1 MIDVLAGLKV
11 TAAADSDAQ
20 PRDPEVRAM
29 MSTLDPAVAAS
40 ADL

>member
-29 MSTLDPAVAAS
+29 MSTLDPTVAVNAV
-40 ADL
+40 L

>member
-11 TAAADSDAQ
+11 TAADSDAQ